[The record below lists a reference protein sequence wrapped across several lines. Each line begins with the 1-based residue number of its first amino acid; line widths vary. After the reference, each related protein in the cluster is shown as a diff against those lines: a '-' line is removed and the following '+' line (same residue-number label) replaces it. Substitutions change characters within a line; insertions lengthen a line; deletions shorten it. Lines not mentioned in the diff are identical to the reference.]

1 MYRKG
6 VFFIPLTIVVFVGS
20 CQNTMENVKQTTNE
34 EVNAVPTVYE
44 EKDLDTAYFA
54 SGCFWCV
61 EAIYESIKGVQEA
74 VSGYSGGKEKN
85 PTYQS
90 VGTHAETV
98 QVIYNPSIVRFNQLL
113 NTYYGSQ
120 DPTTFGQEPDFGEHY
135 RSIIFYQNQQEK
147 MLIDY
152 YKDSLNSSG
161 KYSKPLITEVKEFDK
176 FWKAEDYH
184 QNYERLYPDQPYVRS
199 VSRPRLERF
208 KQAFPE
214 LLK

>member
-113 NTYYGSQ
+113 NAYYGSQ

-147 MLIDY
+147 MVIEHH
-152 YKDSLNSSG
+152 KDSLNSSG
-161 KYSKPLITEVKEFDK
+161 KYSKPVITEVKEFDK

-184 QNYERLYPDQPYVRS
+184 QNYERLHPDQPYVRS

>member
-113 NTYYGSQ
+113 NAYYGSQ

-184 QNYERLYPDQPYVRS
+184 QNYERLHPDQPYVRS

>member
-6 VFFIPLTIVVFVGS
+6 VFFIPLTIVVLVGS
-20 CQNTMENVKQTTNE
+20 CQNTMENVKQNTNE

-113 NTYYGSQ
+113 NAYYGSQ

-147 MLIDY
+147 MLIDH

-161 KYSKPLITEVKEFDK
+161 KYSKPVITEVKEFDK

-184 QNYERLYPDQPYVRS
+184 QNYERLHPDQPYVRS